1 MLIVFGGLQ
10 GLEASLESDES
21 LGVEDSSSLFQH
33 YVNTC
38 PEQGS
43 RTIRT
48 EEALLITMAALRPHI
63 NQANKST

>member
-21 LGVEDSSSLFQH
+21 LNIIDPSLLFH
-33 YVNTC
+33 YYINTC
-38 PEQGS
+38 PGQGS

-48 EEALLITMAALRPHI
+48 EEALLITMAALRPCVTA
-63 NQANKST
+63 ANTTA